1 MIAYCF
7 CRHWRTIQDKVAISC
22 PPSTGKRLGSIASGR
37 LLSKDEGRNLKH
49 SVAERLQ
56 EFEAMAGDVSQ
67 DQFALIKIE
76 GMHCH
81 KCEQAIQRSM
91 LRNTGVHEVEVDFA
105 SGQASVLFDP
115 GAVTVVQLMDSV

>member
-1 MIAYCF
+1 MPG
-7 CRHWRTIQDKVAISC
+7 Q
-22 PPSTGKRLGSIASGR
+22 TGDFLTPRRWRLGSIASPR
-37 LLSKDEGRNLKH
+37 LPSKDRLRTVR
-49 SVAERLQ
+49 SVVAKRLQ
-56 EFEAMAGDVSQ
+56 EIEAMAGDVSQ

-81 KCEQAIQRSM
+81 KCEQTIQRSM

-115 GAVTVVQLMDSV
+115 AAVTVIQLMDAV